1 MNIRQKMLLGA
12 AALTLIPVALTS
24 LLLWQGA
31 SDLSTATVGDQ
42 VRTQLVSLRETK
54 RIQIREELEERIR
67 SVQVLAA
74 QRSTIDA
81 YKQFK
86 TSFYAAGADLSK
98 SVEKTT
104 AAKNLSEY
112 VGLYFNNEYAKRN
125 PAAAP
130 SLAGSIEALDAN
142 GLALQTVFAVDNP
155 NPLGL
160 KEQLDT
166 PPVDFA
172 YGRVHSQFHP
182 GFERAQ
188 KLSGY
193 YDIFLIDPDTDTI
206 IYSVFK
212 ELDFATKL
220 SGNSIAAKSKLAEAY
235 QKVKESKSGSS
246 YLSDFAPY
254 LASYDDQAAFVAV
267 PIYDGIKQIGVLAM
281 QYPIEKLTEI
291 MAPNKSWTSIG
302 LGDSGDI
309 FLIGSDALMR
319 TNARYLQ
326 EDKSGFLAQLGTSV
340 DAKAKGLIDKKNSTV
355 GLVKADSDAIRPA
368 FEGKD
373 GVVQFVDYR
382 GIQAI
387 GAFAP
392 IQILGLNWAIVAKI
406 DKEEADLPIDQLNR
420 SSLLRALLIAMVVAV
435 IAGIAVTYFLSR
447 LMAPIAK
454 LSDTVK
460 LVAGGQT
467 DARSTLMEK
476 DEIGELGRAFDNLL
490 DERIAALNK
499 ATQETEAINN
509 SAIGLLQ
516 GVFQLSNRDLT
527 ARAPVSEDIIGTV
540 AASVNQLADE
550 IGSTLSDV
558 KTVAQQVR
566 TTSNSLQ
573 EQSDFVEKAARQE
586 RLSLDSMSETLGRAS
601 QQLNDVALLSS
612 TSSTTALRTTRAT
625 QAAQTAVNET
635 VRGMD
640 ALRESISE
648 TEKRFKRLGER
659 SQEISSAVALVN
671 TISERTHVLSLN
683 ASMQAATAGE
693 AGRGF
698 AVVAQEVQR
707 LSDSSRQAT
716 AQISQLV
723 NNIQAETNETLLTM
737 NRLISDVV
745 AQTELARLAGR
756 EMTQTQV
763 ATTELV
769 GLVQQI
775 AAFSSQ
781 QEALASAL
789 QQNVLDINHSTSLT
803 SVAIQQQSAA
813 TRTLVGYAGQLNEAV
828 GQFTLPATAATAAT
842 AATV

>member
-31 SDLSTATVGDQ
+31 SNLSTATVGGQ

-54 RIQIREELEERIR
+54 RVQIREELEERIKT
-67 SVQVLAA
+67 VQVLAA
-74 QRSTIDA
+74 QRSTIEA

-86 TSFYAAGADLSK
+86 TSFYSAGSELSK
-98 SVEKTT
+98 TIETT
-104 AAKNLSEY
+104 GATKNLNEY
-112 VGLYFNNEYAKRN
+112 IGLYFNTEYAKRN
-125 PAAAP
+125 PSAAP
-130 SLAGSIEALDAN
+130 SLSSAVAELDAN
-142 GLALQTVFAVDNP
+142 AIALQSVFAVDNP
-155 NPLGL
+155 NPLGQ
-160 KEQLDT
+160 KEQLSS
-166 PPVDFA
+166 PSVDFG
-172 YGRVHSQFHP
+172 YGRAHAQFHP
-182 GFERAQ
+182 GFEQAQ

-193 YDIFLIDPDTDTI
+193 YDIFMIDPESDTI

-220 SGNSIAAKSKLAEAY
+220 TGNSISAKTKLSEAY
-235 QKVKESKSGSS
+235 LKVKESKTGSS

-254 LASYDDQAAFVAV
+254 LASYDDQAAFAAV

-291 MAPNKSWTSIG
+291 MAPNKAWASIG
-302 LGDSGDI
+302 LGDSGDVFI
-309 FLIGSDALMR
+309 VGSDNLMR

-326 EDKSGFLAQLGTSV
+326 EDKAGFITQLGDKL
-340 DAKAKGLIDKKNSTV
+340 DAKAKGLVDKKNTTV
-355 GLVKADSDAIRPA
+355 GLVKVDSEATRA
-368 FEGKD
+368 ALGGKEG
-373 GVVQFVDYR
+373 VAEFTDYR
-382 GIQAI
+382 GIGSI

-392 IQILGLNWAIVAKI
+392 IQLLGLNWAIVAKI
-406 DKEEADLPIDQLNR
+406 NQEEANLPIDELDR
-420 SSLLRALLIAMVVAV
+420 SSLVRALLIALAVAVVAGV
-435 IAGIAVTYFLSR
+435 AVTFFLR
-447 LMAPIAK
+447 RFLAPIAK

-467 DARSTLMEK
+467 DARSELVEK
-476 DEIGELGRAFDNLL
+476 DEIGNLGRAFDNLL

-499 ATQETEAINN
+499 ATEENEAINN

-516 GVFQLSNRDLT
+516 GVFQLSNKDLT
-527 ARAPVSEDIIGTV
+527 ARAPVTEDIIGTV

-550 IGSTLSDV
+550 IGTTLTDV
-558 KTVAQQVR
+558 KAVAQQVR

-573 EQSDFVEKAARQE
+573 EQSDFVESAAKQE
-586 RLSLDSMSETLGRAS
+586 RISLDSMSETLSRTT
-601 QQLNDVALLSS
+601 QQLNDVALLSN
-612 TSSTTALRTTRAT
+612 TSSSTALRTAKAT
-625 QAAQTAVNET
+625 QAAQTAVDGT

-723 NNIQAETNETLLTM
+723 SNIQAETNETLLTM

-745 AQTELARLAGR
+745 VQTELARLAGR
-756 EMTQTQV
+756 EMKQTQV

-769 GLVQQI
+769 NLVQQI
-775 AAFSSQ
+775 AAFSTQ

-789 QQNVLDINHSTSLT
+789 QQNVLDINNSTTLT
-803 SVAIQQQSAA
+803 SAAIAQQSAA
-813 TRTLVGYAGQLNEAV
+813 TRTLVGYAGRLNEAV
-828 GQFTLPATAATAAT
+828 DQFTLPGTAQ
-842 AATV
+842 TV

>member
-31 SDLSTATVGDQ
+31 SNLSAATVGGQ

-54 RIQIREELEERIR
+54 RIQVREELDERIK

-86 TSFYAAGADLSK
+86 ASFYSAGAELSK
-98 SVEKTT
+98 TIEP
-104 AAKNLSEY
+104 AAATKNLNEY
-112 VGLYFNNEYAKRN
+112 IGLYYNNEYAKRN
-125 PAAAP
+125 PNAAP
-130 SLAGSIEALDAN
+130 SLAGTVAALDSNAI
-142 GLALQTVFAVDNP
+142 ALQTVFAVDNP
-155 NPLGL
+155 NPVGL

-166 PPVDFA
+166 PPIDFG
-172 YGRVHSQFHP
+172 YGRIHGQFHP
-182 GFERAQ
+182 GFEKAQ

-193 YDIFLIDPDTDTI
+193 YDIFLIDTESDTV

-220 SGNSIAAKSKLAEAY
+220 AGNSISAKSKLAEAY
-235 QKVKESKSGSS
+235 LKVKQSKAGEA

-267 PIYDGIKQIGVLAM
+267 PIYDGVKQIGVLAM
-281 QYPIEKLTEI
+281 QYPIEKLTEL
-291 MAPNKSWTSIG
+291 MAPDKSWKSIG
-302 LGDSGDI
+302 LGDSGDV
-309 FLIGSDALMR
+309 FLVGNDKLMR

-326 EDKSGFLAQLGTSV
+326 EDKAAFVTQLGDRL
-340 DAKAKGLIDKKNSTV
+340 DAKSKSLMEKKNTTIGLIKV
-355 GLVKADSDAIRPA
+355 DSEASRLA
-368 FEGKD
+368 LEGKD
-373 GVVQFVDYR
+373 GAIEFIDYR
-382 GIQAI
+382 GIASI

-392 IQILGLNWAIVAKI
+392 IKLLGLNWAIVAKI
-406 DKEEADLPIDQLNR
+406 NADEANEPIDELDR
-420 SSLLRALLIAMVVAV
+420 SSLLRAIIIALVVAV
-435 IAGIAVTYFLSR
+435 VAGLAVTFFLR
-447 LMAPIAK
+447 RFLAPIAK

-460 LVAGGQT
+460 LVADGQIE
-467 DARSTLMEK
+467 ARAKLIEK
-476 DEIGELGRAFDNLL
+476 DEIGDLGRAFDNLL

-499 ATQETEAINN
+499 ATEENERMNN

-516 GVFQLSNRDLT
+516 GVFQLSNKDLT
-527 ARAPVSEDIIGTV
+527 ARAPVTEDIIGTV

-550 IGSTLSDV
+550 IGTTLTDV

-573 EQSDFVEKAARQE
+573 QQSDFVESAAKQE
-586 RLSLDSMSETLGRAS
+586 RVSLDSMSETLSRAT
-601 QQLNDVALLSS
+601 QQLNDVALLSN
-612 TSSTTALRTTRAT
+612 TSSVTALKTAKAT
-625 QAAQTAVNET
+625 QAAQTAVDGT

-723 NNIQAETNETLLTM
+723 SNIQAETNETLLTM

-745 AQTELARLAGR
+745 VQTELARLAGR
-756 EMTQTQV
+756 EMTQTQL

-769 GLVQQI
+769 NLVQQI
-775 AAFSSQ
+775 AAFSEQ
-781 QEALASAL
+781 QEAIASAL
-789 QQNVLDINHSTSLT
+789 QQNVLDINSSTTLT
-803 SVAIQQQSAA
+803 SSAIAQQSAA
-813 TRTLVGYAGQLNEAV
+813 TRTLVGYAGRLNEAV
-828 GQFTLPATAATAAT
+828 DQFTLPG
-842 AATV
+842 TVQTD

>member
-31 SDLSTATVGDQ
+31 SNLSAATVGGQ

-54 RIQIREELEERIR
+54 RVQVREELDERIK

-86 TSFYAAGADLSK
+86 ASFYSAGAELSK
-98 SVEKTT
+98 TIEP
-104 AAKNLSEY
+104 AAATKNLNEY
-112 VGLYFNNEYAKRN
+112 IGLYYNNEYAKRN
-125 PAAAP
+125 PNAAP
-130 SLAGSIEALDAN
+130 SLAGAVAALDAN
-142 GLALQTVFAVDNP
+142 AIALQTVFAVDNP
-155 NPLGL
+155 NPVGL

-166 PPVDFA
+166 PPIDFG
-172 YGRVHSQFHP
+172 YGRIHGQFHP
-182 GFERAQ
+182 GFEKAQ

-193 YDIFLIDPDTDTI
+193 YDIFLIDPESDSV

-220 SGNSIAAKSKLAEAY
+220 AGNSISAKSKLAEAY
-235 QKVKESKSGSS
+235 LKVKQSKAGET

-267 PIYDGIKQIGVLAM
+267 PIYDGVKQIGVLAM

-291 MAPNKSWTSIG
+291 MAPGKSWKSIG
-302 LGDSGDI
+302 LGDSGDV
-309 FLIGSDALMR
+309 FLVGNDKLMR

-326 EDKSGFLAQLGTSV
+326 EDKAAFVTQLGDKL
-340 DAKAKGLIDKKNSTV
+340 DAKSKSLMEKKNTTIGLIKV
-355 GLVKADSDAIRPA
+355 DSEVSRLAL
-368 FEGKD
+368 EGKD
-373 GVVQFVDYR
+373 GAIDFVDYR
-382 GIQAI
+382 GIASV

-392 IQILGLNWAIVAKI
+392 IKLLGLNWAIVAKI
-406 DKEEADLPIDQLNR
+406 NADEANAPIDELDR
-420 SSLLRALLIAMVVAV
+420 SSLLRAIIIALVVAV
-435 IAGIAVTYFLSR
+435 VAGLAVTFFLR
-447 LMAPIAK
+447 RFLAPIAK

-460 LVAGGQT
+460 LVAGGQIE
-467 DARSTLMEK
+467 ARAKLIEK
-476 DEIGELGRAFDNLL
+476 DEIGDLGRAFDNLL

-499 ATQETEAINN
+499 ATEENERINN

-516 GVFQLSNRDLT
+516 GVFQLSNKDLT
-527 ARAPVSEDIIGTV
+527 ARAPVTEDIIGTV

-550 IGSTLSDV
+550 IGTTLTDV

-573 EQSDFVEKAARQE
+573 EQSDFVESAAKQE
-586 RLSLDSMSETLGRAS
+586 RVSLDSMSETLSRAT
-601 QQLNDVALLSS
+601 QQLNDVALLSN
-612 TSSTTALRTTRAT
+612 TSSVTALKTAKAT
-625 QAAQTAVNET
+625 QAAQTAVDGT

-723 NNIQAETNETLLTM
+723 SNIQAETNETLLTM

-745 AQTELARLAGR
+745 VQTELARLAGR
-756 EMTQTQV
+756 EMTQTQL

-769 GLVQQI
+769 NLVQQI
-775 AAFSSQ
+775 AAFSEQ
-781 QEALASAL
+781 QEAIASAL
-789 QQNVLDINHSTSLT
+789 QQNVLDINSSTTLT
-803 SVAIQQQSAA
+803 SSAIAQQSAA
-813 TRTLVGYAGQLNEAV
+813 TRTLVGYAGRLNEAV
-828 GQFTLPATAATAAT
+828 DQFTLPG
-842 AATV
+842 TVQTD

>member
-31 SDLSTATVGDQ
+31 SNLSAATVGGQ

-54 RIQIREELEERIR
+54 RIQVREELDERIK

-86 TSFYAAGADLSK
+86 ASFYSAGAELSK
-98 SVEKTT
+98 TIEP
-104 AAKNLSEY
+104 AAATKNLNEY
-112 VGLYFNNEYAKRN
+112 IGLYYNNEYAKRN
-125 PAAAP
+125 PNAAP
-130 SLAGSIEALDAN
+130 SLAGTVAALDAN
-142 GLALQTVFAVDNP
+142 AIALQTVFAVDNP
-155 NPLGL
+155 NPVGL

-166 PPVDFA
+166 PPIDFG
-172 YGRVHSQFHP
+172 YGRIHGQFHP
-182 GFERAQ
+182 GFEKAQ

-193 YDIFLIDPDTDTI
+193 YDIFLIDPESDTV

-220 SGNSIAAKSKLAEAY
+220 AGNSISAKSKLAEAY
-235 QKVKESKSGSS
+235 LKVKQSKAGEA

-267 PIYDGIKQIGVLAM
+267 PIYEGVKQIGVLAM

-291 MAPNKSWTSIG
+291 MAPDKSWKSIG
-302 LGDSGDI
+302 LGDSGDV
-309 FLIGSDALMR
+309 FLVGNDKLMR

-326 EDKSGFLAQLGTSV
+326 EDKAAFVTQLGDRL
-340 DAKAKGLIDKKNSTV
+340 DAKSKSLMEKKNTTIGLIKV
-355 GLVKADSDAIRPA
+355 DSEASRLA
-368 FEGKD
+368 LEGKD
-373 GVVQFVDYR
+373 GAIEFIDYR
-382 GIQAI
+382 GIASI

-392 IQILGLNWAIVAKI
+392 IKLLGLNWAIVAKI
-406 DKEEADLPIDQLNR
+406 NADEANAPIDELDR
-420 SSLLRALLIAMVVAV
+420 SSLLRAIIIALVVAV
-435 IAGIAVTYFLSR
+435 VAGLAVTFFLR
-447 LMAPIAK
+447 RFLAPIAK

-460 LVAGGQT
+460 RVADGQIE
-467 DARSTLMEK
+467 ARAKLIEK
-476 DEIGELGRAFDNLL
+476 DEIGDLGRAFDNLL

-499 ATQETEAINN
+499 ATEENERINN

-516 GVFQLSNRDLT
+516 GVFQLSNKDLT
-527 ARAPVSEDIIGTV
+527 ARAPVTEDIIGTV

-550 IGSTLSDV
+550 IGTTLTDV

-573 EQSDFVEKAARQE
+573 QQSDFVESAAKQE
-586 RLSLDSMSETLGRAS
+586 RVSLDSMSETLSRAT
-601 QQLNDVALLSS
+601 QQLNDVALLSN
-612 TSSTTALRTTRAT
+612 TSSVTALKTAKAT
-625 QAAQTAVNET
+625 QAAQTAVDGT

-723 NNIQAETNETLLTM
+723 SNIQAETNETLLTM

-745 AQTELARLAGR
+745 VQTELARLAGR
-756 EMTQTQV
+756 EMTQTQL

-769 GLVQQI
+769 NLVQQI
-775 AAFSSQ
+775 AAFSEQ
-781 QEALASAL
+781 QEAIASAL
-789 QQNVLDINHSTSLT
+789 QQNVLDINSSTTLT
-803 SVAIQQQSAA
+803 SSAIAQQSAA
-813 TRTLVGYAGQLNEAV
+813 TRTLVGYAGRLNEAV
-828 GQFTLPATAATAAT
+828 DQFTLPG
-842 AATV
+842 TVQTD

>member
-31 SDLSTATVGDQ
+31 SNLSTATVGGQ

-54 RIQIREELEERIR
+54 RVQVREELEERIR

-86 TSFYAAGADLSK
+86 TSFYSSGNELSK
-98 SVEKTT
+98 TVETN
-104 AAKNLSEY
+104 AATKNLNEY
-112 VGLYFNNEYAKRN
+112 IGQYFNAEYAKRN
-125 PAAAP
+125 PNAAP
-130 SLAGSIEALDAN
+130 SLTGAVAALDAN
-142 GLALQTVFAVDNP
+142 AIALQTVFAVDNP

-160 KEQLDT
+160 KEQLSA
-166 PPVDFA
+166 PSIDFA
-172 YGRVHSQFHP
+172 YGRAHSQYHP
-182 GFERAQ
+182 GFEQAQ

-193 YDIFLIDPDTDTI
+193 YDIFMIDTDSDTI
-206 IYSVFK
+206 IYTVFK

-220 SGNSIAAKSKLAEAY
+220 TGNSISAKTKLAEAY
-235 QKVKESKSGSS
+235 LKVKESKAGSA

-267 PIYDGIKQIGVLAM
+267 PIYEGNKQIGVLAM

-291 MAPNKSWTSIG
+291 MAPNKAWKSIG

-309 FLIGSDALMR
+309 FLVGNDSLMR
-319 TNARYLQ
+319 TNARYIQ
-326 EDKSGFLAQLGTSV
+326 EDKAGFIAQLGDKL
-340 DAKAKGLIDKKNSTV
+340 DAKARGSVDKKNTTI
-355 GLVKADSDAIRPA
+355 GLVKIDSDATRSAIA
-368 FEGKD
+368 GKEG
-373 GVVQFVDYR
+373 VTEFIDYR
-382 GIQAI
+382 GVASI

-392 IQILGLNWAIVAKI
+392 IRLLGLDWAIVAKI
-406 DKEEADLPIDQLNR
+406 NQEEANLPIDALNR
-420 SSLLRALLIAMVVAV
+420 SSLLRALLIALVVAV
-435 IAGIAVTYFLSR
+435 VAGVAVTFFLR
-447 LMAPIAK
+447 RFLAPIAK

-467 DARSTLMEK
+467 EARSELLEK
-476 DEIGELGRAFDNLL
+476 DEIGDLGRAFDNLL
-490 DERIAALNK
+490 NERIAALNK
-499 ATQETEAINN
+499 AAQENESINN

-527 ARAPVSEDIIGTV
+527 ARAPVTADIIGTV
-540 AASVNQLADE
+540 ASSVNQLADE
-550 IGSTLSDV
+550 IGTTLRDV
-558 KTVAQQVR
+558 KAVAQQVR
-566 TTSNSLQ
+566 ATSNSLQ
-573 EQSDFVEKAARQE
+573 EQSDSVESAANQE
-586 RLSLDSMSETLGRAS
+586 RLSLDSMSETLSRATR
-601 QQLNDVALLSS
+601 QLNDVALLSN
-612 TSSTTALRTTRAT
+612 TSSTTALRTAKAT
-625 QAAQTAVNET
+625 QAAQTAVDGT

-723 NNIQAETNETLLTM
+723 SNIQAETNETLLTM

-769 GLVQQI
+769 NLVQQI
-775 AAFSSQ
+775 AAFSTQ

-789 QQNVLDINHSTSLT
+789 QQNVLDINNSTTLT
-803 SVAIQQQSAA
+803 STAIAQQSAA

-828 GQFTLPATAATAAT
+828 DQFTLPGSAQPA
-842 AATV
+842 

>member
-31 SDLSTATVGDQ
+31 SNLSSTTVGEQ

-54 RIQIREELEERIR
+54 RVQVREELEERIK

-86 TSFYAAGADLSK
+86 TSFYSAGADLSK
-98 SVEKTT
+98 TVETT
-104 AAKNLSEY
+104 AATKNLNEY
-112 VGLYFNNEYAKRN
+112 IGLYFNNEYAKRN
-125 PAAAP
+125 PNAAP
-130 SLAGSIEALDAN
+130 PLTALVADLGAN
-142 GLALQTVFAVDNP
+142 AIALQTVFTVDNP
-155 NPLGL
+155 NPVGL

-172 YGRVHSQFHP
+172 YGRAHAQFHP
-182 GFERAQ
+182 GFETAQ
-188 KLSGY
+188 KISGY
-193 YDIFLIDPDTDTI
+193 YDIFLIDPESDTI
-206 IYSVFK
+206 IYTVFK
-212 ELDFATKL
+212 ELDFGTKL
-220 SGNSIAAKSKLAEAY
+220 TGNSISAKTKLAEAY
-235 QKVKESKSGSS
+235 QKVKESKAGTT
-246 YLSDFAPY
+246 YLTDFAPY

-291 MAPNKSWTSIG
+291 MAPSKSWKSIG
-302 LGDSGDI
+302 LGDSGDV
-309 FLIGSDALMR
+309 FLVGNDKLMR

-326 EDKSGFLAQLGTSV
+326 EDKAAFVTQLGDKL
-340 DAKAKGLIDKKNSTV
+340 DAKSKSLVDKKNTTI
-355 GLVKADSDAIRPA
+355 GLVKVDSEVSRLALD
-368 FEGKD
+368 GKD
-373 GVVQFVDYR
+373 GAIEFTDYR
-382 GIQAI
+382 GIASV

-392 IQILGLNWAIVAKI
+392 IKLLGLNWAIVAKI
-406 DKEEADLPIDQLNR
+406 NQEEANLPIEELNR
-420 SSLLRALLIAMVVAV
+420 SSLIRALLIALVVAIV
-435 IAGIAVTYFLSR
+435 AGVSVAFFLR
-447 LMAPIAK
+447 RFLAPITK

-467 DARSTLMEK
+467 GARSELIEK
-476 DEIGELGRAFDNLL
+476 DEIGDLGRAFDNLL

-499 ATQETEAINN
+499 ATEENETINN

-516 GVFQLSNRDLT
+516 GVFQLSNKDLT
-527 ARAPVSEDIIGTV
+527 ARAPVTEDIIGTV
-540 AASVNQLADE
+540 ASSVNQLADE
-550 IGSTLSDV
+550 IGTTLSDV

-566 TTSNSLQ
+566 TTSNALQ
-573 EQSDFVEKAARQE
+573 EQSDFVESAAKQE
-586 RLSLDSMSETLGRAS
+586 RISLDSMSETLGRAT
-601 QQLNDVALLSS
+601 QQLNDVALLSNS
-612 TSSTTALRTTRAT
+612 SSTTALRTAKAT
-625 QAAQTAVNET
+625 QAAQTAVDGT

-723 NNIQAETNETLLTM
+723 SNIQAETNETLLTM

-745 AQTELARLAGR
+745 VQTELARLAGR
-756 EMTQTQV
+756 EMAQTQA

-769 GLVQQI
+769 SLVQQI
-775 AAFSSQ
+775 AAFSAQ

-789 QQNVLDINHSTSLT
+789 QQNVLDINNSTTLT
-803 SVAIQQQSAA
+803 STAIAQQSAA
-813 TRTLVGYAGQLNEAV
+813 TRTLVGYASQLNAAV
-828 GQFTLPATAATAAT
+828 EQFTLPGAAQAA
-842 AATV
+842 

>member
-31 SDLSTATVGDQ
+31 SNLSAATVGGQ

-54 RIQIREELEERIR
+54 RIQVREELDERIK

-86 TSFYAAGADLSK
+86 ASFYSAGAELSK
-98 SVEKTT
+98 TIEP
-104 AAKNLSEY
+104 AAATKNLNEY
-112 VGLYFNNEYAKRN
+112 IGLYYNNEYAKRN
-125 PAAAP
+125 PNAAP
-130 SLAGSIEALDAN
+130 SLAGTVAALDAN
-142 GLALQTVFAVDNP
+142 AIALQTVFAVDNP
-155 NPLGL
+155 NPVGL

-166 PPVDFA
+166 PPIDFG
-172 YGRVHSQFHP
+172 YGRIHGQFHP
-182 GFERAQ
+182 GFEKAQ

-193 YDIFLIDPDTDTI
+193 YDIFLIDPESDTV

-220 SGNSIAAKSKLAEAY
+220 AGNSISAKSKLAEAY
-235 QKVKESKSGSS
+235 LKVKQSKAGEA

-267 PIYDGIKQIGVLAM
+267 PIYEGVKQIGVLAM

-291 MAPNKSWTSIG
+291 MAPDKSWKSIG
-302 LGDSGDI
+302 LGDSGDV
-309 FLIGSDALMR
+309 FLVGNDKLMR

-326 EDKSGFLAQLGTSV
+326 EDKAAFVTQLGDRL
-340 DAKAKGLIDKKNSTV
+340 DAKSKSLMEKKNTTIGLIKV
-355 GLVKADSDAIRPA
+355 DSEASRLA
-368 FEGKD
+368 LEGKD
-373 GVVQFVDYR
+373 GAIEFIDYR
-382 GIQAI
+382 GIASI

-392 IQILGLNWAIVAKI
+392 IKLLGLNWAIVAKI
-406 DKEEADLPIDQLNR
+406 NADEANAPIDELDR
-420 SSLLRALLIAMVVAV
+420 SSLLRAIIIALVVAV
-435 IAGIAVTYFLSR
+435 VAGLAVTFFLR
-447 LMAPIAK
+447 RFLAPIAK

-460 LVAGGQT
+460 RVADGQIE
-467 DARSTLMEK
+467 ARAKLIEK
-476 DEIGELGRAFDNLL
+476 DEIGDLGRAFDNLL

-499 ATQETEAINN
+499 ATEENERMNN

-516 GVFQLSNRDLT
+516 GVFQLSNKDLT
-527 ARAPVSEDIIGTV
+527 ARAPVTEDIIGTV

-550 IGSTLSDV
+550 IGTTLTDV

-573 EQSDFVEKAARQE
+573 QQSDFVESAAKQE
-586 RLSLDSMSETLGRAS
+586 RVSLDSMSETLSRAT
-601 QQLNDVALLSS
+601 QQLNDVALLSN
-612 TSSTTALRTTRAT
+612 TSSVTALKTAKAT
-625 QAAQTAVNET
+625 QAAQTAVDGT

-723 NNIQAETNETLLTM
+723 SNIQAETNETLLTM

-745 AQTELARLAGR
+745 VQTELARLAGR
-756 EMTQTQV
+756 EMTQTQL

-769 GLVQQI
+769 NLVQQI
-775 AAFSSQ
+775 AAFSEQ
-781 QEALASAL
+781 QEAIASAL
-789 QQNVLDINHSTSLT
+789 QQNVLDINSSTTLT
-803 SVAIQQQSAA
+803 SSAIAQQSAA
-813 TRTLVGYAGQLNEAV
+813 TRTLVGYAGRLNEAV
-828 GQFTLPATAATAAT
+828 DQFTLPG
-842 AATV
+842 TVQTD

>member
-1 MNIRQKMLLGA
+1 MNIRKKMLLGA

-24 LLLWQGA
+24 LLIWQGA
-31 SDLSTATVGDQ
+31 STLSAATVNGQ

-54 RIQIREELEERIR
+54 RVQVREELEERIK
-67 SVQVLAA
+67 SAQVLAA

-86 TSFYAAGADLSK
+86 TSFYSAGTELSK
-98 SVEKTT
+98 TVDT
-104 AAKNLSEY
+104 AAATQNLNDY
-112 VGLYFNNEYAKRN
+112 VGLYFNNEYLKRN
-125 PAAAP
+125 PNAAP
-130 SLAGSIEALDAN
+130 SLSTAIAELGAN
-142 GLALQTVFAVDNP
+142 GIALQTVFTVDNP
-155 NPLGL
+155 NPVGQ
-160 KEQLDT
+160 KEQLDA
-166 PPVDFA
+166 PSVDFA
-172 YGRVHSQFHP
+172 YGRAHSVFHP
-182 GFERAQ
+182 GLEQAQ
-188 KLSGY
+188 KLFGY
-193 YDIFLIDPDTDTI
+193 YDIFLIDPESDTI

-212 ELDFATKL
+212 ELDFASKL
-220 SGNSIAAKSKLAEAY
+220 AGNSISAKTKLAEAY
-235 QKVKESKSGSS
+235 QKVKQSKAGTS

-254 LASYDDQAAFVAV
+254 LASYDDQAAFIAV
-267 PIYDGIKQIGVLAM
+267 PIYDGIKQIGVLAV

-291 MAPNKSWTSIG
+291 MAPNKAWTSIG
-302 LGDSGDI
+302 LGNSGDI
-309 FLIGSDALMR
+309 FVVGNDKFMR

-326 EDKSGFLAQLGTSV
+326 EDKTVFTTLLGDKLDSKV
-340 DAKAKGLIDKKNSTV
+340 KGMLDKKNTTV
-355 GLVKADSDAIRPA
+355 GLIKVDSEATQQA
-368 FEGKD
+368 LEGKD
-373 GVVQFVDYR
+373 GVIEFNDYR
-382 GIQAI
+382 GIASI

-392 IQILGLNWAIVAKI
+392 ISLLGLNWAIVAKI
-406 DKEEADLPIDQLNR
+406 DQDEANLPIAALNR
-420 SSLLRALLIAMVVAV
+420 SSLLRALLIALTVAVVA
-435 IAGIAVTYFLSR
+435 GISVTVFLR
-447 LMAPIAK
+447 RFLAPVAK

-460 LVAGGQT
+460 LVASGQT
-467 DARSTLMEK
+467 QARSELLGK
-476 DEIGELGRAFDNLL
+476 DEIGDLGRAFDDLL
-490 DERIAALNK
+490 DERIAALDK
-499 ATQETEAINN
+499 ATQENEAINN

-516 GVFQLSNRDLT
+516 GVFQLSNKDMT
-527 ARAPVSEDIIGTV
+527 ARAPVTEDIIGTV
-540 AASVNQLADE
+540 ASSVNQLAEE
-550 IGSTLSDV
+550 IGITLTDV

-566 TTSNSLQ
+566 TTSNVLQ
-573 EQSDFVEKAARQE
+573 EQSDFVESAAKQE
-586 RLSLDSMSETLGRAS
+586 RLSLDSMSETLSRAT
-601 QQLNDVALLSS
+601 QQLTDVALLSN
-612 TSSTTALRTTRAT
+612 TSSSTALRTTKAT
-625 QAAQTAVNET
+625 QAAQTAVDGT

-756 EMTQTQV
+756 EMTQTQL

-769 GLVQQI
+769 DLVQQI
-775 AAFSSQ
+775 AAFSTQ
-781 QEALASAL
+781 QEAIAAAL
-789 QQNVLDINHSTSLT
+789 QQNVLDINSSTTLT
-803 SVAIQQQSAA
+803 STAIAQQSKA

-828 GQFTLPATAATAAT
+828 EQFILPAADLNA
-842 AATV
+842 

>member
-1 MNIRQKMLLGA
+1 MNIRQRMLLGA

-31 SDLSTATVGDQ
+31 SNLSSETVGSQ
-42 VRTQLVSLRETK
+42 VRTQLVSLRDTK
-54 RIQIREELEERIR
+54 QIQVRDELEDRIK
-67 SVQVLAA
+67 SLQVLAA

-81 YKQFK
+81 YKQLK
-86 TSFYAAGADLSK
+86 SGFYTADKDLAKLIDTAG
-98 SVEKTT
+98 
-104 AAKNLSEY
+104 AAKNVTDY
-112 VGLYFNNEYAKRN
+112 AGLFFNTEYAKRN
-125 PAAAP
+125 PGVAP
-130 SLAGSIEALDAN
+130 SLANSIAGLDAN
-142 GLALQTVFAVDNP
+142 GLALQNVFIVDNP
-155 NPLGL
+155 NPVGL

-166 PPVDFA
+166 PSIDFA
-172 YGRVHSQFHP
+172 YGRAHAQFHP

-193 YDIFLIDPDTDTI
+193 YDLFLIDPESDTV
-206 IYSVFK
+206 IYTVFK

-220 SGNSIAAKSKLAEAY
+220 TGNTIAAKTKLAEAY
-235 QKVKESKSGSS
+235 FKVKEAKIDAT

-281 QYPIEKLTEI
+281 QYPIDKLTD
-291 MAPNKSWTSIG
+291 MMTANKAWSSVG
-302 LGDSGDI
+302 LGDTGDV
-309 FLIGSDALMR
+309 FLVGSDFLMR
-319 TNARYLQ
+319 TNARYVQ
-326 EDKSGFLAQLGTSV
+326 ENKADFVTQLGDKL
-340 DAKAKGLIDKKNSTV
+340 DAKTKSLIDRKNTSV
-355 GLVKADSDAIRPA
+355 GLVKIDSDATRQGLA
-368 FEGKD
+368 GKA
-373 GVVQFVDYR
+373 GVINFQDYR
-382 GIQAI
+382 GIASI

-392 IQILGLNWAIVAKI
+392 LRVQGLNWTIVAKI
-406 DKEEADLPIDQLNR
+406 NEEEANQPIADLNS
-420 SSLLRALLIAMVVAV
+420 SSLLRALLIAVAVAVVA
-435 IAGIAVTYFLSR
+435 GLAVTLFLR
-447 LMAPIAK
+447 RFLAPISK

-467 DARSTLMEK
+467 AARSELLEK
-476 DEIGELGRAFDNLL
+476 DEIGDFGRAFDNLL

-499 ATQETEAINN
+499 ATQENESINN

-516 GVFQLSNRDLT
+516 GVFQLSNKDLT
-527 ARAPVSEDIIGTV
+527 ARAPVTEDIIGTV
-540 AASVNQLADE
+540 ASSVNQLADE
-550 IGSTLSDV
+550 IGTTLNDV

-566 TTSNSLQ
+566 DTSNSLQ
-573 EQSDFVEKAARQE
+573 EQSDFVESAANQE
-586 RLSLDSMSETLGRAS
+586 RISLDSMSKTLSRAT
-601 QQLNDVALLSS
+601 QQLTDVALLSN
-612 TSSTTALRTTRAT
+612 TSSSTALRTAKAT
-625 QAAQTAVNET
+625 QAAQTAVDGT

-723 NNIQAETNETLLTM
+723 SNIQAETNETLLTM

-745 AQTELARLAGR
+745 TQTELARLAGR

-763 ATTELV
+763 ETTELV
-769 GLVQQI
+769 SLVQQI
-775 AAFSSQ
+775 AAFSTQ

-789 QQNVLDINHSTSLT
+789 QQNVLDINNSTALT
-803 SVAIQQQSAA
+803 SNAIAQQSAA
-813 TRTLVGYAGQLNEAV
+813 TRTLVGYAGQLNAAV
-828 GQFTLPATAATAAT
+828 DQFTLPSSAQTA
-842 AATV
+842 

>member
-31 SDLSTATVGDQ
+31 SNLSTATVGDQ
-42 VRTQLVSLRETK
+42 VRTQLISLRETK
-54 RIQIREELEERIR
+54 RVQIREELEERIR

-86 TSFYAAGADLSK
+86 TSFYSAGADLSK
-98 SVEKTT
+98 TIDKT
-104 AAKNLSEY
+104 AATKKLNDY
-112 VGLYFNNEYAKRN
+112 IGQYFNSEYAKRN

-130 SLAGSIEALDAN
+130 SLAGVVETLDIN
-142 GLALQTVFAVDNP
+142 GAALQTVFAVDNP
-155 NPLGL
+155 SPLGL
-160 KEQLDT
+160 KEKLDT
-166 PPVDFA
+166 PAIDFA

-182 GFERAQ
+182 GFEQAQ

-193 YDIFLIDPDTDTI
+193 YDVFLIDPDTDTV
-206 IYSVFK
+206 IYTVFK

-220 SGNSIAAKSKLAEAY
+220 TGTSISATTKLAEAY
-235 QKVKESKSGSS
+235 QKVKESKPGST

-267 PIYDGIKQIGVLAM
+267 PIYDGSKQIGVLAI

-291 MAPNKSWTSIG
+291 MAPNKSWKSIG
-302 LGDSGDI
+302 LGDTGDI
-309 FLIGSDALMR
+309 FLLGNDALMR
-319 TNARYLQ
+319 TNARYIQ
-326 EDKSGFLAQLGTSV
+326 EDKPGFLAQVGSSI
-340 DAKAKGLIDKKNSTV
+340 DAKAKSLIDKKNTTI
-355 GLVKADSDAIRPA
+355 GLVKADSEAIRPA

-373 GVVQFVDYR
+373 GVVEFKDYR
-382 GIQAI
+382 GIASI

-392 IQILGLNWAIVAKI
+392 IKLLGLDWAIVAKI
-406 DKEEADLPIDQLNR
+406 NAEEANLPIEELNR
-420 SSLLRALLIAMVVAV
+420 SSLIRALLIALAVAIV
-435 IAGIAVTYFLSR
+435 AGAAVTFFLR
-447 LMAPIAK
+447 RFLAPIAK

-467 DARSTLMEK
+467 GARSALVEK
-476 DEIGELGRAFDNLL
+476 DEIGDLGRAFDNLL
-490 DERIAALNK
+490 NERIAALEK
-499 ATQETEAINN
+499 ATQENEAINN

-516 GVFQLSNRDLT
+516 GVFQLSNKDLT

-550 IGSTLSDV
+550 IGATLTDV
-558 KTVAQQVR
+558 RSVAQQVR

-573 EQSDFVEKAARQE
+573 EQSDSVELAAKQE
-586 RLSLDSMSETLGRAS
+586 RVSLDSMSETLSRAS
-601 QQLNDVALLSS
+601 EQLSEVALLSN
-612 TSSTTALRTTRAT
+612 TSSKTALRTAKAT
-625 QAAQTAVNET
+625 EAAQTAVDGT

-723 NNIQAETNETLLTM
+723 SNIQAETNETLLTM

-756 EMTQTQV
+756 EMTQTQL

-769 GLVQQI
+769 DLVQQI
-775 AAFSSQ
+775 AAFSTR
-781 QEALASAL
+781 QEALAAAL
-789 QQNVLDINHSTSLT
+789 QQNVLDINNSTTLT
-803 SVAIQQQSAA
+803 STAIAQQSAA

-828 GQFTLPATAATAAT
+828 GQFTLPSSAKTAEMA
-842 AATV
+842 

>member
-31 SDLSTATVGDQ
+31 SNLSTATVGNQ

-54 RIQIREELEERIR
+54 RVQIREELEERIR

-74 QRSTIDA
+74 QRSTIEA

-86 TSFYAAGADLSK
+86 TSFYSAGADLSK
-98 SVEKTT
+98 TIEKT
-104 AAKNLSEY
+104 AATKNLSEY
-112 VGLYFNNEYAKRN
+112 IGQYFNNEYAKRN
-125 PAAAP
+125 PAATPA
-130 SLAGSIEALDAN
+130 LATSVEALDLN
-142 GLALQTVFAVDNP
+142 GIALQTVFAVDNP
-155 NPLGL
+155 NPVGL
-160 KEQLDT
+160 KEKLDT
-166 PPVDFA
+166 PSVDFA
-172 YGRVHSQFHP
+172 YGRVHGQFHP
-182 GFERAQ
+182 GFEQAQ

-193 YDIFLIDPDTDTI
+193 YDIFLIDTDTDTI

-220 SGNSIAAKSKLAEAY
+220 NGPSISAKTKLAEAY
-235 QKVKESKSGSS
+235 QKVKEAKAGSS

-254 LASYDDQAAFVAV
+254 LASYDDQAAFIAV
-267 PIYDGIKQIGVLAM
+267 PVYDGIKQIGVMAI

-291 MAPNKSWTSIG
+291 MAPSKSWKSIG
-302 LGDSGDI
+302 LGDSGDV
-309 FLIGSDALMR
+309 FLVGSDGLMR
-319 TNARYLQ
+319 TNARYIQ
-326 EDKSGFLAQLGTSV
+326 EDKSGFLAQLGSTI
-340 DAKAKGLIDKKNSTV
+340 DAKTKSLIDKKSTSI
-355 GLVKADSDAIRPA
+355 GLVKADSEATRPA

-373 GVVQFVDYR
+373 GVAEFLDYR
-382 GIQAI
+382 GIKSI

-392 IQILGLNWAIVAKI
+392 IQLLGLNWAIVAKI
-406 DKEEADLPIDQLNR
+406 NSEEANLPIEELNR
-420 SSLLRALLIAMVVAV
+420 SSLLRALLIALAVAIV
-435 IAGIAVTYFLSR
+435 AGASVTFFLR
-447 LMAPIAK
+447 RFLAPIAK
-454 LSDTVK
+454 LSSTVN
-460 LVAGGQT
+460 LVAGGEIE
-467 DARSTLMEK
+467 ARSQLVEK
-476 DEIGELGRAFDNLL
+476 DEIGDLGRAFDNLL
-490 DERIAALNK
+490 DERLATLDK
-499 ATQETEAINN
+499 ATQENEAINN

-516 GVFQLSNRDLT
+516 GVFQLSNKDLT

-550 IGSTLSDV
+550 IGATLTDV
-558 KTVAQQVR
+558 KLVAQQVR
-566 TTSNSLQ
+566 ATSNSLQ
-573 EQSDFVEKAARQE
+573 EQSSFVELAAKQE
-586 RLSLDSMSETLGRAS
+586 RVSLDSMSETLSRAS
-601 QQLNDVALLSS
+601 EQLSEVALLSNS
-612 TSSTTALRTTRAT
+612 SSTTALRTAKAT
-625 QAAQTAVNET
+625 EAAQIAVNGT

-756 EMTQTQV
+756 EMTQTQL

-769 GLVQQI
+769 DLVQQI
-775 AAFSSQ
+775 AAFSTR
-781 QEALASAL
+781 QEALAAAL
-789 QQNVLDINHSTSLT
+789 QQNVLDINNSTALT
-803 SVAIQQQSAA
+803 STAIAQQSAA

-828 GQFTLPATAATAAT
+828 DQFTLPASARTAEMA
-842 AATV
+842 